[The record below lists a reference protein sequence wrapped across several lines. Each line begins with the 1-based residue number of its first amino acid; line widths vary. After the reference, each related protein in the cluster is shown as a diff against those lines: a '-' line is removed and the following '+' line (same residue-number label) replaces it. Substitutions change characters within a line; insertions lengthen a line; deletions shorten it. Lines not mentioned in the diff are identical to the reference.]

1 MVVDYRPNW
10 PRILGQVGRFLF
22 LLFVL
27 SVAVTALEYVDHPLF
42 NPIAVPNLVISV
54 LGAALGILLGFRTN
68 SAYARWWE
76 ARQLWGALVNS
87 SRSLARQ
94 AVAFT
99 RDLGGE
105 QQAAGDRFAHDLIY
119 MQISFVN
126 ALRCALRKQP
136 PWDDIAPFVSAGL
149 LEKLQ
154 REQNVPAAILQYM
167 GEYAADGAN
176 KGLIT
181 EWRLTRLD
189 STFTDLSNVQGAC
202 ERIKNTPL
210 PRQYDH
216 YPELFVQAYCV
227 LMPFVLV
234 EELKLF
240 TPLVTL
246 AVSFVF
252 LVLNRIGKNLEDPF
266 ENKVYDTPMTA
277 LSRTIE
283 INLRQVLGETQLPP
297 PVQPEKGVLW

>member
-1 MVVDYRPNW
+1 MVVQYKTNW
-10 PRILGQVGRFLF
+10 SRILRQVGRFLL
-22 LLFVL
+22 LLFFL
-27 SVAVTALEYVDHPLF
+27 SLVVTALEYIDHPF
-42 NPIAVPNLVISV
+42 TRIAIPDLVISV

-105 QQAAGDRFAHDLIY
+105 QQAAGDRFAHELVYAQMAFIH
-119 MQISFVN
+119 
-126 ALRCALRKQP
+126 ALRCALRKQS
-136 PWDDIAPFVSAGL
+136 PWEDIGPFLSADFIA
-149 LEKLQ
+149 KLQ
-154 REQNVPAAILQYM
+154 GEQNVPAAILQHM
-167 GEYAADGAN
+167 GEHAANGAHD
-176 KGLIT
+176 GLIT

-189 STFTDLSNVQGAC
+189 STFTDLANAQGAC

-227 LMPFVLV
+227 LLPFVLV

-240 TPLVTL
+240 TPFVTL
-246 AVSFVF
+246 AVGFVF
-252 LVLNRIGKNLEDPF
+252 LILNRIGKNLEDPF
-266 ENKVYDTPMTA
+266 ENTVYDTPMTA
-277 LSRTIE
+277 ISRTIE
-283 INLRQVLGETQLPP
+283 INLRQTLGETQLPP
-297 PVQPEKGVLW
+297 PIQPEKGVLW

>member
-1 MVVDYRPNW
+1 MVVQYKTNW
-10 PRILGQVGRFLF
+10 SRILRQIGRFLLV
-22 LLFVL
+22 LLCL
-27 SVAVTALEYVDHPLF
+27 SIVVTALEYVDHPF
-42 NPIAVPNLVISV
+42 QRIAIPDLIVSV

-94 AVAFT
+94 AIAFT

-105 QQAAGDRFAHDLIY
+105 QQAAGDRFAHDLVY
-119 MQISFVN
+119 TQMAFVHS
-126 ALRCALRKQP
+126 LRCHLRKQP
-136 PWDDIAPFVSAGL
+136 PWEAITPFLNERL
-149 LEKLQ
+149 LTKLQ
-154 REQNVPAAILQYM
+154 GEQNIPAAILQSM
-167 GEYAADGAN
+167 GEYAANGAN
-176 KGLIT
+176 RGLIS

-189 STFTDLSNVQGAC
+189 STFTDLANVQGAC

-216 YPELFVQAYCV
+216 YPELFVQAYCI
-227 LMPFVLV
+227 LLPFVLV

-240 TPLVTL
+240 TPFVTL
-246 AVSFVF
+246 AVGLVF
-252 LVLNRIGKNLEDPF
+252 LILNRIGKNLEDPF
-266 ENKVYDTPMTA
+266 ENTVYDTPMTS

-283 INLRQVLGETQLPP
+283 INLRQTLGETQLPP
-297 PVQPEKGVLW
+297 PVQPENGVIW

>member
-1 MVVDYRPNW
+1 MVVQYKTNW
-10 PRILGQVGRFLF
+10 PRILRQVGLF
-22 LLFVL
+22 LLLLFCL
-27 SVAVTALEYVDHPLF
+27 AIAVTALEYVDHPF
-42 NPIAVPNLVISV
+42 KRIAIPDLIISV

-94 AVAFT
+94 AIAFT

-105 QQAAGDRFAHDLIY
+105 QQAAGERFAHDLVY
-119 MQISFVN
+119 AQMAFVHS
-126 ALRCALRKQP
+126 LRCHLRKQSS
-136 PWDDIAPFVSAGL
+136 WEAITPFL
-149 LEKLQ
+149 NEKVLTKL
-154 REQNVPAAILQYM
+154 REEQNVPAAILQYM
-167 GEYAADGAN
+167 GEHTADGAS

-181 EWRLTRLD
+181 EWRLTRMD
-189 STFTDLSNVQGAC
+189 STFTDLANVQGGC

-227 LMPFVLV
+227 LLPFVLV
-234 EELKLF
+234 DELKLL
-240 TPLVTL
+240 TPIVTL
-246 AVSFVF
+246 AVGFVF
-252 LVLNRIGKNLEDPF
+252 LTLNRIGKNLEDPF
-266 ENKVYDTPMTA
+266 ENTVYDTPMTA

-283 INLRQVLGETQLPP
+283 INLRQTLGETQLPP
-297 PVQPEKGVLW
+297 PLQPENGVLW